1 MKPRTLPSV
10 ALFGAACALLLAGC
24 EFTAPDPYNDDTP
37 TSGKVIVLA
46 DVDSRPVIEQEAVI
60 FHSFYPKAEIE
71 VRYMTEGELLKAMMN
86 DSVRCVVSS
95 VAYGPDQQAD
105 FRERKLS
112 ALPVVPIYTDAIAVV
127 VNKASPIAR
136 LDLQQIK
143 AILNSDTT
151 AVRVTT
157 DMENSSTIHPLRAVF
172 AGSGSGVARM
182 LIDSL
187 HLQGIRGG
195 ALPDVETVVAQVSRD
210 VRAIGFIPFAA
221 ISDLDNADM
230 RTLRDQVKLLPV
242 AFASDSAAIL
252 PSQSTIADGQYP
264 LRRTMNMLLTEGK
277 SGLGTGFVSF
287 VANHKGQRIIL
298 KLGVAPITVPPRN
311 IEIVAH

>member
-143 AILNSDTT
+143 AILISDTT

-172 AGSGSGVARM
+172 AKQWQRSGTDADRFFTLAGYPRW
-182 LIDSL
+182 SL
-187 HLQGIRGG
+187 AGCGDRGRTGLQGRSGH
-195 ALPDVETVVAQVSRD
+195 R
-210 VRAIGFIPFAA
+210 FH
-221 ISDLDNADM
+221 
-230 RTLRDQVKLLPV
+230 
-242 AFASDSAAIL
+242 
-252 PSQSTIADGQYP
+252 P
-264 LRRTMNMLLTEGK
+264 LRGHQR
-277 SGLGTGFVSF
+277 SGQCGH
-287 VANHKGQRIIL
+287 ANPAGPGETASCRICVGLRCHSPQPKHHRGRPIP
-298 KLGVAPITVPPRN
+298 APTDHEHAVDRGEKRSWHWFCFLCRQP
-311 IEIVAH
+311 

>member
-1 MKPRTLPSV
+1 MC
-10 ALFGAACALLLAGC
+10 GGC
-24 EFTAPDPYNDDTP
+24 HSPGPDPHRDDTP
-37 TSGKVIVLA
+37 TAGKILVLA
-46 DVDSRPVIEQEAVI
+46 DVDSRPVISKELEI
-60 FHSFYPKAEIE
+60 FSSFYRKAEVT
-71 VRYMTEGELLKAMMN
+71 VRYLSEADLLQAMMN

-151 AVRVTT
+151 ALRVTT
-157 DMENSSTIHPLRAVF
+157 DMENFSTIDPLRAVF

-187 HLQGIRGG
+187 RLKGIRGG
-195 ALPDVETVVAQVSRD
+195 ALPDVGSVVEQVSRD

-230 RTLRDQVKLLPV
+230 RSQREQVKLLPI
-242 AFASDSAAIL
+242 ALASDSAAIL

-311 IEIVAH
+311 IKIVPH